1 VVLVPLVLL
10 LLLSVASV
18 YKSSQFPV
26 VVLLA
31 GQLQYVVHMMLDV
44 AYAIAVS
51 MSVMYVET
59 KSNLTLLT
67 VPVVQKSES
76 I

>member
-1 VVLVPLVLL
+1 
-10 LLLSVASV
+10 
-18 YKSSQFPV
+18 
-26 VVLLA
+26 
-31 GQLQYVVHMMLDV
+31 
-44 AYAIAVS
+44 
-51 MSVMYVET
+51 VMYVET